1 MGYEISCIICEQ
13 TICSKYAGESG
24 RNLFMRGG
32 EHITD
37 CDKKVA
43 EKPLWK
49 HIKEKHGGRM
59 EVGIF
64 EHFGKILVGSVGS
77 HRSLR
82 SHGSHHETLMGL
94 IGLMGLM
101 GLIGLMG
108 LMGLMGLIGLMGLMG
123 LI

>member
-37 CDKKVA
+37 CEKKAA

-49 HIKEKHGGRM
+49 HIQEKRLAGVAPPSSLGG
-59 EVGIF
+59 G
-64 EHFGKILVGSVGS
+64 
-77 HRSLR
+77 
-82 SHGSHHETLMGL
+82 
-94 IGLMGLM
+94 
-101 GLIGLMG
+101 
-108 LMGLMGLIGLMGLMG
+108 
-123 LI
+123 